1 MTGHKKEMKWYLL
14 KIKNFFL
21 LGYDNPIT
29 IKLVVK
35 MLIVEIIT
43 GPP

>member
-1 MTGHKKEMKWYLL
+1 MSVDEMVLIQIIYFSYLD
-14 KIKNFFL
+14 
-21 LGYDNPIT
+21 YDNPIT

-43 GPP
+43 GLL

>member
-1 MTGHKKEMKWYLL
+1 MKWYLL
-14 KIKNFFL
+14 KIKNSFL
-21 LGYDNPIT
+21 LGYDSPIT

-43 GPP
+43 GLP